1 MAEKAQKIKKKK
13 EVKMPKPIEKVI
25 WFAASVAVAVVGY
38 FLRSSDMKLHVV
50 VTVLYVALLLFTII
64 MAAQRTSIERF
75 SFAPNEEA
83 GYKGDKKKYV
93 LISIVYYFIICVAV
107 FYIFFSL
114 WFGRVLYI

>member
-1 MAEKAQKIKKKK
+1 MAEKAQKNKK
-13 EVKMPKPIEKVI
+13 EAKMPKPIEKFI

-38 FLRSSDMKLHVV
+38 FLRSSDLKLPAA

-64 MAAQRTSIERF
+64 MSAQRTSIERF
-75 SFAPNEEA
+75 SFAPNEET
-83 GYKGDKKKYV
+83 GEKGNKKKYI
-93 LISIVYYFIICVAV
+93 LTSIVYYFIICAAV

>member
-1 MAEKAQKIKKKK
+1 MAEKVQKAKKNK
-13 EVKMPKPIEKVI
+13 EIKMPKPFEKVI
-25 WFAASVAVAVVGY
+25 WLAVSFVIAFIGY

-50 VTVLYVALLLFTII
+50 VTILYVALLLFTII

-75 SFAPNEEA
+75 SFAPNEET
-83 GYKGDKKKYV
+83 GSKGDKKKYI
-93 LISIVYYFIICVAV
+93 LMSIVYYFIICVAV